1 MWFTRVSIRNPV
13 LATMMM
19 AALLVLGL
27 FAYSKLPID
36 QFPDVTFPVIVV
48 QTEYPGAAPETV
60 ENDVTRKIE
69 EAVNTVSGLKQLS
82 SRSYEGLSLVIAE
95 FQLNVDPATASQDV
109 REKIAAVRP
118 LFRKEVK
125 EPKVARFNPD
135 DLPVASLT
143 LRSPTR
149 SPRELTTLADQ
160 VVRKRIENVRGVGQ
174 VTIVGGVEREV
185 QVLLRPGDME
195 AMGVGVDQVI
205 NAIRAENQELPAGAI
220 SAREREQMVQV
231 QGRIVRPEQLGRI
244 IVARR
249 GGQPVFLAQVATVV
263 DGQAE
268 EETHALVDGELAVA
282 LDIVKAQDA
291 NTIDVVAGVKQVLA
305 ELGKTLPPD
314 VRIDVVRDT
323 SQGIRN
329 AVENVKR
336 TLLEGAL
343 LTILIVFLFLSSWRS
358 TVITGLTLPISLI
371 GTFLVM
377 YVFGFSIN
385 VITLMALS
393 LCVGLLIDDAIVV
406 RENIV
411 RHLAMGK
418 PHRQAALD
426 GTQEIGL
433 AVTATTFTIVAVFL
447 PVGFMGGII
456 GRFFHPFGITVAAAV
471 LLSMFVSFTLDPML
485 SSVWHDPQAE
495 GREKPRGIMRVT
507 AAFERFQTW
516 LAERYSHLIRW
527 ALGHRKSVLGIATAS
542 LVGAFAL
549 VPLVGSEFV
558 PEADLGEL
566 MVQMNTP
573 VGSSLELTRHKVEQ
587 VQAALRELPEVKY
600 TYATINTGT
609 ALGKNYATIF
619 AKLTDRRDR
628 KLSQKQLQA
637 PVRERLSRIAGVNVT
652 YVGAYNAVSSGKALQ
667 VSVQG
672 PDIRELERLS
682 NEVMDIMR
690 ATPGTAD
697 LDTSLKQ
704 AKPTIAVRINREL
717 ASDLG
722 VGVEK
727 IGAALRPLLAGEAA
741 STWRAPDDESYDV
754 TVRLAKTDR
763 STAADLERI
772 YVASAQTNPDGTPR
786 MVALRQVA
794 ELVPTVGASQINR
807 KDLTREALVSASAAG
822 RPAGD
827 ISKELRAG
835 LERMEWPA
843 GYRYV
848 MGGSTKDIQ
857 ETTGYAA
864 TALMLAVVFIY
875 LILASQFASFLQP
888 LAIMASL
895 PLSLVGVLG
904 ALFLFGS
911 TLNIFSI
918 IGLVMLMG
926 LVTKNAI
933 LLVDFVNQARE
944 RGASRGEAIVEAGRV
959 RLRPILMTTFAMVFG
974 MIPLALG
981 LGEGAEQ
988 RAPMGQAVIGGVITS
1003 TLLTLVV
1010 VPVLFTYLDDFGRAV
1025 RARLG
1030 RRRSG
1035 DSPLPPVEPV
1045 SSSSHR

>member
-1 MWFTRVSIRNPV
+1 MWFTRISIGNPV
-13 LATMMM
+13 FATMMM
-19 AALLVLGL
+19 AACLVLGL
-27 FAYSKLPID
+27 FAYHRLPVE
-36 QFPDVTFPVIVV
+36 QFPDVNFPVVVV
-48 QTEYPGAAPETV
+48 QTEYPGASPETV

-95 FQLNVDPATASQDV
+95 FRLDVDPATASQNV
-109 REKIAAVRP
+109 REKIAAVKP

-125 EPKVARFNPD
+125 EPRVARFNPD
-135 DLPVASLT
+135 DLPVASIT
-143 LRSPTR
+143 LRSSAR

-160 VVRKRIENVRGVGQ
+160 LVRKRIENVRGVGQ
-174 VTIVGGVEREV
+174 VTLVGGVKREV
-185 QVLLRPGDME
+185 QVLLRPADME
-195 AMGVGVDQVI
+195 AMGVGVDQIIAAV
-205 NAIRAENQELPAGAI
+205 RAENQELPAGSLA
-220 SAREREQMVQV
+220 AREREQMVQI
-231 QGRIVRPEQLGRI
+231 QGRIARPEQLGRI

-249 GGQPVFLAQVATVV
+249 GGQPVFLSQVATVV
-263 DGQAE
+263 DGQEE
-268 EETHALVDGELAVA
+268 EETHALVDGERAVA

-291 NTIDVVAGVKQVLA
+291 NTIEVVAGVRQVLS
-305 ELGKTLPPD
+305 ELRGALPPG
-314 VRIDVVRDT
+314 VQVDVVRDT
-323 SQGIRN
+323 SRGIRN
-329 AVENVKR
+329 AVDNVKR
-336 TLLEGAL
+336 TLFEGAA
-343 LTILIVFLFLSSWRS
+343 LTILIVFLFLNSWRS
-358 TVITGLTLPISLI
+358 TVITGLTLPIALI

-377 YVFGFSIN
+377 YAFGFSVN
-385 VITLMALS
+385 MITLMALS

-411 RHLAMGK
+411 RHRAMGK
-418 PHRQAALD
+418 SHREAALE
-426 GTQEIGL
+426 GTREIGL
-433 AVTATTFTIVAVFL
+433 AVMATTFTIVAVFL

-485 SSVWHDPQAE
+485 SAVWRDPEPE
-495 GREKPRGIMRVT
+495 GTGPPRGLTRLT
-507 AAFERFQTW
+507 AGFERMQHA
-516 LAERYSHLIRW
+516 LAERYSRLIRT
-527 ALGHRKSVLGIATAS
+527 ALDHRKTVLGVASAS
-542 LVGAFAL
+542 LLGAFAL
-549 VPLVGSEFV
+549 VPLVGTEFV
-558 PEADLGEL
+558 PEADLGEI
-566 MVQMNTP
+566 MAQVNTP
-573 VGSSLELTRHKVEQ
+573 AGSSLELTRQKVEQ
-587 VQAALRELPEVKY
+587 AQAALAEFPEIRY

-619 AKLTDRRDR
+619 ARLTDRRDR
-628 KLSQKQLQA
+628 ERSQQALQM
-637 PVRERLSRIAGVNVT
+637 PIRERLARIAGLSVT

-682 NEVMDIMR
+682 NAVAALMR
-690 ATPGTAD
+690 ATPGVAD
-697 LDTSLKQ
+697 LESSLKQ
-704 AKPTIAVRINREL
+704 AKPTIAVRIDREL

-754 TVRLAKTDR
+754 TVRLAKSDR

-772 YVASAQTNPDGTPR
+772 YVTSAQSSADATPR

-794 ELVPTVGASQINR
+794 EFAPTLGATQINR
-807 KDLTREALVSASAAG
+807 KDLTREVLVSASAAG

-827 ISKELRAG
+827 IGKDVRAA
-835 LERMEWPA
+835 LERMEWPP

-864 TALMLAVVFIY
+864 TVLVLAIVFIY

-904 ALFLFGS
+904 ALFLAGS

-933 LLVDFVNQARE
+933 LLVDFVNQALE
-944 RGASRGEAIVEAGRV
+944 RGMERTEAIVEAGRV

-974 MIPLALG
+974 MVPLALG

-988 RAPMGQAVIGGVITS
+988 RAPMGQAVIGGVVTS

-1010 VPVLFTYLDDFGRAV
+1010 VPVLYVYLDDFGRWV
-1025 RARLG
+1025 RTRFA
-1030 RRRSG
+1030 
-1035 DSPLPPVEPV
+1035 
-1045 SSSSHR
+1045 HRHRTAAAG